1 MLFRS
6 TFAAAF
12 DSLGVLRFLLLD
24 STGAPRFRSLE
35 GRVTA
40 PHGVLTGAFDDAS
53 LRVDL
58 GASHLTIGDTH
69 IRNAVGE
76 VWLRGLPSHATG
88 RVRGTVDSV
97 TASRLR
103 LDIASVTATL
113 DQGERAHVSIDAIAA
128 DSVAVAA
135 VGEVTWPEA
144 GARIRLD

>member
-1 MLFRS
+1 MVSDWSSDVCSSDLQSHRS
-6 TFAAAF
+6 VPSARRADDTGDSVTFAAAF

-113 DQGERAHVSIDAIAA
+113 DQGEDRKSHV
-128 DSVAVAA
+128 
-135 VGEVTWPEA
+135 
-144 GARIRLD
+144 